1 MRSWTAMASAH
12 ESELSARARLGDR
25 QALSELFQAY
35 HAPLVRMVALRLD
48 ADLARRI
55 DPADVVQDAWIE
67 VLRRVEE
74 WRTREELPFRVWL
87 RLTTRKAL
95 IEAER
100 RHLRSGKL
108 GRDLEARVGMNSTNL
123 SALSVAEAFVA
134 STGSPTQNVQREE
147 LRMRVLEAVE
157 ALDPVD
163 REIVAMRSFEDL
175 SNADVAAELAIKPAA
190 ASMRYNRALFR
201 LAPHLK
207 SLMPRSERRG
217 E

>member
-1 MRSWTAMASAH
+1 MASAH

-95 IEAER
+95 IEAAR
-100 RHLRSGKL
+100 LHRRSGNL
-108 GRDLEARVGMNSTNL
+108 GREFEARADMNSTNV
-123 SALSVAEAFVA
+123 SAFSMAEAIVA
-134 STGSPTQNVQREE
+134 RIGSPTQNVQREE

-163 REIVAMRSFEDL
+163 REIVALRNFEDL
-175 SNADVAAELAIKPAA
+175 SNADVAAELAIEPAA
-190 ASMRYNRALFR
+190 ASMRYSRALFR
-201 LAPHLK
+201 LRPHLE
-207 SLMPRSERRG
+207 SLMPMSERRG

>member
-1 MRSWTAMASAH
+1 MASAH
-12 ESELSARARLGDR
+12 ESELSERARLGDP

-48 ADLARRI
+48 ADLARRL